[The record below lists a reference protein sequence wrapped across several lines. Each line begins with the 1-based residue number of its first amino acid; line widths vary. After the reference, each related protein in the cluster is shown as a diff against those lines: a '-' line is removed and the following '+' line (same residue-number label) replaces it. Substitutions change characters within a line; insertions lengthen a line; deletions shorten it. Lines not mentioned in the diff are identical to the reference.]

1 MAALLPGSQPLRLF
15 PNDFDDSSKVR
26 RHLSLQIGRLA
37 WLFAVLI
44 AAQPVLLPLPHTHPP
59 PPTAPPQTCTDA
71 EVLRAIFPSFSLPTD
86 GPAVSL
92 LLLLSA
98 VDCSS
103 PRRGALLAFGGTD
116 VAMDCG
122 TQRLV
127 LSGSTGTASYTLPSG
142 ATAASSASAPLALLL
157 TQAAGAFAVCV
168 NGQMLAPLS
177 VSSDALLSQLASSS
191 DLLGAGVIFGSRTDA
206 TRSAR
211 ANIAAAYVTADA
223 LACSST
229 RPGQPLQASQQR
241 LDAAAAAA
249 RQAAVLTPP
258 AVVVVVAGQQ
268 GGADGVVNQPLQ
280 LNLSIASNTTQ
291 GTTKLKSRA
300 ILYGLAPAGCSAA
313 QCGNVVVDVPPPAAA
328 GVPATLTVTATY
340 TKPGRYLARVEVT
353 STEGL
358 ITTHDHA
365 FLVRKAGDPGTAP
378 CCRHSA
384 VPVAG
389 QLGRPISDVRYRDPT
404 SAAQAAAL
412 GWSAAYWQREDLEA
426 ERLFDFSVLA
436 PLTSATPLAILTC
449 QDTRMAGAGASL
461 PGCVLRCTP
470 TRASTCFGATAHC
483 LLPLLASH
491 PAFLSAAAV
500 PSLCAGSP
508 VLTGTTQALAPSS
521 TGHNKQLALVPA
533 GFNWATSSEQVECQ
547 QHWSGWQER
556 SQHTL
561 TAAGGGKCSTVCTR
575 DGTLQ
580 LMRETGAIDAY
591 NQALIGASYGA
602 LSLNAEVAVLPEVY
616 IPYSSAAPDNFTYYE
631 APAKQVCVCVCVCF

>member
-1 MAALLPGSQPLRLF
+1 VAALLPGSQPLRLF

-26 RHLSLQIGRLA
+26 RHLSLQIGLLA

-98 VDCSS
+98 IDCSS

-142 ATAASSASAPLALLL
+142 AAAASSASAPLALLL

-168 NGQMLAPLS
+168 NGQALPPLS
-177 VSSDALLSQLASSS
+177 VSSDALLGQLASSS

-211 ANIAAAYVTADA
+211 TDIAAAYVTADA

-229 RPGQPLQASQQR
+229 RPGQPLQALQQR
-241 LDAAAAAA
+241 LDAAAATA
-249 RQAAVLTPP
+249 RQAVLTPP
-258 AVVVVVAGQQ
+258 AVVVVAGQQ

-365 FLVRKAGDPGTAP
+365 FLVRKAGNPGTAP

-449 QDTRMAGAGASL
+449 QDTRMAGAGESL
-461 PGCVLRCTP
+461 PGSFFPGLPVVVHANTCQHLLWCNCAPPAASPCFTPSLSFCCRRPIPVCRFAGADRHHPSPGPFQHGPQQAAGPGARRLRLGHQQ
-470 TRASTCFGATAHC
+470 RASG
-483 LLPLLASH
+483 
-491 PAFLSAAAV
+491 
-500 PSLCAGSP
+500 
-508 VLTGTTQALAPSS
+508 
-521 TGHNKQLALVPA
+521 VPA
-533 GFNWATSSEQVECQ
+533 ALDWVARAFAAHPDCRRWRQVL
-547 QHWSGWQER
+547 H
-556 SQHTL
+556 
-561 TAAGGGKCSTVCTR
+561 
-575 DGTLQ
+575 
-580 LMRETGAIDAY
+580 
-591 NQALIGASYGA
+591 
-602 LSLNAEVAVLPEVY
+602 
-616 IPYSSAAPDNFTYYE
+616 
-631 APAKQVCVCVCVCF
+631 CVHP

>member
-1 MAALLPGSQPLRLF
+1 MLDAFCERKFHQKTKERMKFFDRHLNKRQCRQLRPWTVGRVAALLPGSQPLRLF
-15 PNDFDDSSKVR
+15 PNDFDDSSK
-26 RHLSLQIGRLA
+26 
-37 WLFAVLI
+37 
-44 AAQPVLLPLPHTHPP
+44 
-59 PPTAPPQTCTDA
+59 TCTDA

-389 QLGRPISDVRYRDPT
+389 QLGRPISDVRYHLHQRDPT

-449 QDTRMAGAGASL
+449 QDTRMAG
-461 PGCVLRCTP
+461 
-470 TRASTCFGATAHC
+470 
-483 LLPLLASH
+483 
-491 PAFLSAAAV
+491 
-500 PSLCAGSP
+500 AGSP

-631 APAKQVCVCVCVCF
+631 APAKQALAAAGVDPWMYLVLAPQATHRTPAFRAWSGGRSSGVSE